1 MVRHVHRRWRWLPL
15 VWWLAGIVLALGP
28 SFGRAITL
36 TANSPEVKRA
46 IARGIGYLEKSAGS
60 EARTGALALVAL
72 VELKNGADAKHA
84 QVVAAVEKIRGAVRA
99 AGGDPAKIELSDHAT
114 EIYNLGLAIIL
125 LCEVDPGHNS
135 SDIDFLLKALVA
147 KQKPHG
153 GWGYPEKPTGDTS
166 MTQYAVLAC
175 WEAQQ
180 VGIAVP
186 QDSIEAVTTWIIKTQ
201 DPSGGFGYQGT
212 LSKGAGLVKQSD
224 VKNSMTAAGAGIAY
238 ICADLLG
245 MNDAMKKKQQ
255 QGDLPAALKEV
266 GQQQAQ
272 RAAKTQIDPRQLQQ
286 TEARAN
292 RWLRANYKIDP
303 PGFTHYYLYALE
315 RYSSFRELAEGEI
328 DSGQKWYSDAA
339 HFLIKSQ
346 AADGSWNSQAGKV
359 PDTAFGCLFLLRSTK
374 KSIEKARNYGSGWLV
389 GGKGLPKDTDSPRV
403 REGNVVAA
411 TNLEAAEQLLAAI
424 DNPEEAG
431 LAEKMESL
439 AALSA
444 ADTQVLLSTHAQKL
458 RRLAEGT
465 TPEAR
470 RAAVSLLAQGNDL
483 DNVPT
488 LIFAMKDSDAEV
500 VHEAWEALRRIS
512 RQLHLPPAPALPR
525 DEQRKQAIETFKA
538 WYLAV
543 RPDADLEE

>member
-1 MVRHVHRRWRWLPL
+1 M
-15 VWWLAGIVLALGP
+15 
-28 SFGRAITL
+28 
-36 TANSPEVKRA
+36 
-46 IARGIGYLEKSAGS
+46 
-60 EARTGALALVAL
+60 
-72 VELKNGADAKHA
+72 
-84 QVVAAVEKIRGAVRA
+84 
-99 AGGDPAKIELSDHAT
+99 
-114 EIYNLGLAIIL
+114 
-125 LCEVDPGHNS
+125 
-135 SDIDFLLKALVA
+135 
-147 KQKPHG
+147 
-153 GWGYPEKPTGDTS
+153 
-166 MTQYAVLAC
+166 
-175 WEAQQ
+175 
-180 VGIAVP
+180 
-186 QDSIEAVTTWIIKTQ
+186 
-201 DPSGGFGYQGT
+201 
-212 LSKGAGLVKQSD
+212 
-224 VKNSMTAAGAGIAY
+224 
-238 ICADLLG
+238 
-245 MNDAMKKKQQ
+245 
-255 QGDLPAALKEV
+255 
-266 GQQQAQ
+266 
-272 RAAKTQIDPRQLQQ
+272 
-286 TEARAN
+286 
-292 RWLRANYKIDP
+292 
-303 PGFTHYYLYALE
+303 YALE